1 MASMG
6 GQMGEGKS
14 APVLINTEHKAARC
28 SLRRRA
34 RPLGGTGSALPS
46 LSRAANSA
54 LQLEQRRLLLPRRV
68 PDFLDPKYGSAG
80 KQGFPA
86 VWYGGKNTVFERQ
99 NRKAHQREDA
109 ASAAEKACRR
119 DARADKKQL
128 FLLAP
133 YILGHVRLIFRFP
146 FSVSLH

>member
-1 MASMG
+1 
-6 GQMGEGKS
+6 MGERKS

-34 RPLGGTGSALPS
+34 SPLGGAGSALPS

-54 LQLEQRRLLLPRRV
+54 LQLEHGGSFFPDEPLIFGSKVWQRRKTGLP
-68 PDFLDPKYGSAG
+68 GSV
-80 KQGFPA
+80 
-86 VWYGGKNTVFERQ
+86 VWRKNTAFERH
-99 NRKAHQREDA
+99 NRKAHQRGDVA
-109 ASAAEKACRR
+109 LMAEKARSR

-128 FLLAP
+128 FPLTP
-133 YILGHVRLIFRFP
+133 YILGRVRRIFRFP